1 MERNP
6 PFEEGQAMELAITEK
21 AVDDFPKTATG
32 RFWASMLLCPRES
45 WWEIFVAGIAYRPLL
60 PSTAAPGKVSTLP
73 LLNRG
78 FRCSCA
84 NWTSERYPVLLGV
97 VWMVQR

>member
-6 PFEEGQAMELAITEK
+6 PFEEGQATELAITEK

-32 RFWASMLLCPRES
+32 RFWVSMVLCPTES

-60 PSTAAPGKVSTLP
+60 PSTGAPGTEPNLP
-73 LLNRG
+73 LLI
-78 FRCSCA
+78 
-84 NWTSERYPVLLGV
+84 EVLDVHVRLDI
-97 VWMVQR
+97 